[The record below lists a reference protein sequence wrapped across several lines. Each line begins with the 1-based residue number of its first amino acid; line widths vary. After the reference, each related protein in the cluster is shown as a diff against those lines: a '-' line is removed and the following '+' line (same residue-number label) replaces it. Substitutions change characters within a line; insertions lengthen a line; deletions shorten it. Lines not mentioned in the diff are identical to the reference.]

1 MSEGKTVG
9 AEGESADKKV
19 VFDSKDIGKK
29 EKTEYFVKVE
39 GAEARKKEA
48 IKRIKAQKADIIKE
62 EKAKVAAEKKEQKR
76 QRREANRAKRRI
88 KRQAFI
94 KKYKILLIILGLLFA
109 GAIVAVAAY
118 FIIYPPL
125 TESEKKNVETIQIQ
139 DEVDTIFKKKAAEIL
154 DSETGSYD
162 DVVAWAKKEIEET
175 DDNSRQ
181 FQNYSQL
188 VRLAMQNSYTLD
200 DCFVFLGEMEQL
212 ASSDGE
218 FAALYALYSMSYYK
232 KGNMEKY
239 EEYLNKG
246 NEYREKAERLLD
258 GAV

>member
-9 AEGESADKKV
+9 TEGESADKKV

-48 IKRIKAQKADIIKE
+48 IRRIKAQKADIIKE

-118 FIIYPPL
+118 FIINPPL
-125 TESEKKNVETIQIQ
+125 TATEKENLAAYEEWREINRENYNKFDDANSDNPTPYEDALAWYVEQAENADGDNAKFSYYSLAVSYALHNHNVEDAKKYNEILENLASNSEQRHTVYVAYASIYHMDN
-139 DEVDTIFKKKAAEIL
+139 DEAKAREYAEKAASL
-154 DSETGSYD
+154 DIDPGRIY
-162 DVVAWAKKEIEET
+162 
-175 DDNSRQ
+175 
-181 FQNYSQL
+181 
-188 VRLAMQNSYTLD
+188 
-200 DCFVFLGEMEQL
+200 GE
-212 ASSDGE
+212 
-218 FAALYALYSMSYYK
+218 
-232 KGNMEKY
+232 
-239 EEYLNKG
+239 
-246 NEYREKAERLLD
+246 
-258 GAV
+258 